1 MRVKRS
7 VTARARHKKVLKL
20 TKGMSKNRR
29 TSYRK
34 ANEAVIKALGYQYRD
49 RRNLKRDMRSLWITR
64 INAAA
69 RDNGT
74 TYAQLSNDLKTANV
88 TLNRQIL
95 AELAVNQP
103 AAFAEVVKVAG
114 GGMKATAGANKPE
127 TLKA

>member
-20 TKGMSKNRR
+20 TRGMSKNRR

-34 ANEAVIKALGYQYRD
+34 ANEAIIKALSYQYRD

-69 RDNGT
+69 REHGT
-74 TYAQLSNDLKTANV
+74 TYAQLVSDLKGANI

-103 AAFAEVVKVAG
+103 KAFAEIAKAAG
-114 GGMKATAGANKPE
+114 GGKATSAKKPE
-127 TLKA
+127 TVKA